1 MNDYVPR
8 LADAWLADD
17 LTGIGAVLV
26 DGVKGCG
33 KTETARKHSAS
44 EVLLD
49 QLPDAAQLLAVNP
62 AVILDGPTPRLIDEW
77 QRVPS
82 VWDYVRREVDRR
94 REPGQFILTGS
105 ATPRDDV
112 PRHSGAGRF
121 ARMRMRPLTLF
132 ELGHSNGAVS
142 LAGMLRGEDCPA
154 VPCDVSVPQ
163 YAEYLTVGGWPALIG
178 ADPARARRYLD
189 SYVDNLVEV
198 DVPVVSGARRDPR
211 RVRRFLLALAQL
223 SAHPVRMST
232 LVARAG
238 DVDDQPTVADPVRG
252 VSRWAAQPYLDALER
267 LMVIDDVPAWSP
279 RLRSRARLVE
289 TPKRHL
295 VDPSLA
301 AALMRC
307 DADRLLSDLETFGF
321 LFESMVA
328 RDLRNYGRCSDADV
342 YHYREAGGRR
352 EIDLIVEYRDGSW
365 CGLEVKLG
373 GKEAIDA
380 AARSLLELSRSVV
393 RRPPRALAV
402 ITAGPY
408 CFTRPDGVHQ
418 IPLACLGP

>member
-1 MNDYVPR
+1 M
-8 LADAWLADD
+8 
-17 LTGIGAVLV
+17 
-26 DGVKGCG
+26 
-33 KTETARKHSAS
+33 
-44 EVLLD
+44 
-49 QLPDAAQLLAVNP
+49 
-62 AVILDGPTPRLIDEW
+62 
-77 QRVPS
+77 
-82 VWDYVRREVDRR
+82 
-94 REPGQFILTGS
+94 
-105 ATPRDDV
+105 
-112 PRHSGAGRF
+112 
-121 ARMRMRPLTLF
+121 
-132 ELGHSNGAVS
+132 
-142 LAGMLRGEDCPA
+142 
-154 VPCDVSVPQ
+154 
-163 YAEYLTVGGWPALIG
+163 
-178 ADPARARRYLD
+178 
-189 SYVDNLVEV
+189 
-198 DVPVVSGARRDPR
+198 
-211 RVRRFLLALAQL
+211 
-223 SAHPVRMST
+223 
-232 LVARAG
+232 
-238 DVDDQPTVADPVRG
+238 
-252 VSRWAAQPYLDALER
+252 
-267 LMVIDDVPAWSP
+267 
-279 RLRSRARLVE
+279 E

-307 DADRLLSDLETFGF
+307 DAERLLSDLETFGF

-352 EIDLIVEYRDGSW
+352 EIDLIVECRDGSW